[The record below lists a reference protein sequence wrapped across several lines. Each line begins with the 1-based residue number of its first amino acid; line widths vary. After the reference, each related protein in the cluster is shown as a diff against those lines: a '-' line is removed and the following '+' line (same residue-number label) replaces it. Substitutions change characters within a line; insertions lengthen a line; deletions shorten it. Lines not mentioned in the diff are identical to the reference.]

1 MNKVIEENKK
11 EKDVKSVVKEE
22 APNLDEVFL
31 ADNDES
37 INLVPILSK
46 SEIVQEK
53 KKVKLNIGS
62 ILSIIIF
69 LTITIII
76 VLFSTI
82 SKIQV
87 QKAQSELSKQE
98 AEVKQLSSVI
108 LSNEEILRRIYL
120 YQDISSN
127 QYSARKIFEYFTQIA
142 SNLGDIEL
150 DQFDFQS
157 VKSVSFEGKCPSLDD
172 LAKFWYLLSEDD
184 LVSRASLEQFNK
196 LDSVVKF
203 EFKITM
209 KEGNFSTNLDE
220 KKE

>member
-11 EKDVKSVVKEE
+11 GKEVKSVVKEE
-22 APNLDEVFL
+22 TPNLDEVFL

-98 AEVKQLSSVI
+98 VEVKQLSSVI

-157 VKSVSFEGKCPSLDD
+157 VKSVSFEGKCTSVDD
-172 LAKFWYLLSEDD
+172 LAKFWYLLSEDE
-184 LVSRASLEQFNK
+184 LVSRVSLEQFNK

>member
-1 MNKVIEENKK
+1 MNKEIEKNKK
-11 EKDVKSVVKEE
+11 KEDVKTIAKDDAQSIE
-22 APNLDEVFL
+22 EVFL

-69 LTITIII
+69 LTITIVI

-87 QKAQSELSKQE
+87 QNAQEELNNQE
-98 AEVKQLSSVI
+98 EEVKQFSSVI
-108 LSNEEILRRIYL
+108 LSNEEILKRIYL

-127 QYSARKIFEYFTQIA
+127 QYSARKIFEYFTKIA
-142 SNLGDIEL
+142 SNLDGVEL
-150 DQFDFQS
+150 DKFNFQS
-157 VKSVSFEGKCPSLDD
+157 VKSVSFEGRCPSFEH

-184 LVSRASLEQFNK
+184 VVDRVSLEQFNK
-196 LDSVVKF
+196 AGSVIRFV
-203 EFKITM
+203 FKITM
-209 KEGNFSTNLDE
+209 KEGNFNINLDE

>member
-1 MNKVIEENKK
+1 MNKEIEKNKK
-11 EKDVKSVVKEE
+11 KEDVKTIAKDDAQSIE
-22 APNLDEVFL
+22 EVFL

-69 LTITIII
+69 LTITIVI

-87 QKAQSELSKQE
+87 QNAQEELNKQE
-98 AEVKQLSSVI
+98 AEVKQFSSVI
-108 LSNEEILRRIYL
+108 LSNEEILKRIYL

-127 QYSARKIFEYFTQIA
+127 QYSARKIFEYFTKIA
-142 SNLGDIEL
+142 SNLDGVEL
-150 DQFDFQS
+150 DKFNFQS
-157 VKSVSFEGKCPSLDD
+157 VKSVSFEGRCPSFEH

-184 LVSRASLEQFNK
+184 VVDRVSLEQFNK
-196 LDSVVKF
+196 AGSVIRFV
-203 EFKITM
+203 FKITM
-209 KEGNFSTNLDE
+209 KEGNFNINLDE

>member
-11 EKDVKSVVKEE
+11 GKEVKSVVKEE
-22 APNLDEVFL
+22 TPNLDEVFL

-98 AEVKQLSSVI
+98 VEVKQLSSVI

-184 LVSRASLEQFNK
+184 LVSRVSLEQFNK

>member
-1 MNKVIEENKK
+1 MNKEIEKNKK
-11 EKDVKSVVKEE
+11 KEDVKTIAKDDAQSIE
-22 APNLDEVFL
+22 EVFL

-69 LTITIII
+69 LTITIVI

-87 QKAQSELSKQE
+87 QNAQEELNKQE
-98 AEVKQLSSVI
+98 AEVKQFSSII
-108 LSNEEILRRIYL
+108 LSNEEILKRIYL

-127 QYSARKIFEYFTQIA
+127 QYSARKIFEYFTKIA
-142 SNLGDIEL
+142 SNLDGVEL
-150 DQFDFQS
+150 DKFNFQS
-157 VKSVSFEGKCPSLDD
+157 VKSVSFEGRCPSFEH

-184 LVSRASLEQFNK
+184 VVDRVSLEQFNK
-196 LDSVVKF
+196 AGSVIRFV
-203 EFKITM
+203 FKITM
-209 KEGNFSTNLDE
+209 KEGNFNINLDE

>member
-11 EKDVKSVVKEE
+11 EKEVKSVVKEE
-22 APNLDEVFL
+22 APSLDDVFL
-31 ADNDES
+31 ADNDDS

-76 VLFSTI
+76 VLFSMI

-172 LAKFWYLLSEDD
+172 LAKFWYLLSEDE
-184 LVSRASLEQFNK
+184 LVSRVSLEQFNK

>member
-11 EKDVKSVVKEE
+11 GKEVKSVVKEE
-22 APNLDEVFL
+22 TPNLDEVFL

-172 LAKFWYLLSEDD
+172 LAKFWYLLSEDE
-184 LVSRASLEQFNK
+184 LVSRVSLEQFNK

>member
-1 MNKVIEENKK
+1 IE
-11 EKDVKSVVKEE
+11 
-22 APNLDEVFL
+22 EVFL

-69 LTITIII
+69 LTITIVI

-87 QKAQSELSKQE
+87 QNAQEELNKQE
-98 AEVKQLSSVI
+98 AEVKQFSSVI
-108 LSNEEILRRIYL
+108 LSNEEILKRIYL

-127 QYSARKIFEYFTQIA
+127 QYSARKIFEYFTKIA
-142 SNLGDIEL
+142 SNLDGVEL
-150 DQFDFQS
+150 DKFNFQS
-157 VKSVSFEGKCPSLDD
+157 VKSVSFEGRCPSFEH

-184 LVSRASLEQFNK
+184 VVDRVSLEQFNK
-196 LDSVVKF
+196 AGSVIRFV
-203 EFKITM
+203 FKITM
-209 KEGNFSTNLDE
+209 KEGNFNINLDE

>member
-1 MNKVIEENKK
+1 MNKEIEKNKK
-11 EKDVKSVVKEE
+11 KEDVKTIAKDDAQSIE
-22 APNLDEVFL
+22 EVFL

-69 LTITIII
+69 LTITIVI

-87 QKAQSELSKQE
+87 QNAQEELNKQE
-98 AEVKQLSSVI
+98 AEVKQFSSVI
-108 LSNEEILRRIYL
+108 LSNEEILKRIYL

-127 QYSARKIFEYFTQIA
+127 QYSARKIFEYFTKIA
-142 SNLGDIEL
+142 SNLDGVEL
-150 DQFDFQS
+150 DKFNFQS
-157 VKSVSFEGKCPSLDD
+157 VKSVSFEGRCPSFEH

-184 LVSRASLEQFNK
+184 VVDTVSLEQFNK
-196 LDSVVKF
+196 AGSVIRFV
-203 EFKITM
+203 FKITM
-209 KEGNFSTNLDE
+209 KEGNFNINLDE

>member
-11 EKDVKSVVKEE
+11 GKEVKSVVKEE
-22 APNLDEVFL
+22 TPNLDEVFL

-184 LVSRASLEQFNK
+184 LVSRVSLEQFNK

>member
-1 MNKVIEENKK
+1 MNKEIEKNKQK
-11 EKDVKSVVKEE
+11 EDVKTIAKDDAQSIE
-22 APNLDEVFL
+22 EVFL

-69 LTITIII
+69 LTITIVI

-87 QKAQSELSKQE
+87 QNAQEELNKQE
-98 AEVKQLSSVI
+98 AEVKQFSSVI
-108 LSNEEILRRIYL
+108 LSNEEILKRIYL

-127 QYSARKIFEYFTQIA
+127 QYSARKIFEYFTKIA
-142 SNLGDIEL
+142 SNLDGVEL
-150 DQFDFQS
+150 DKFNFQS
-157 VKSVSFEGKCPSLDD
+157 VKSVSFEGRCPSFEH

-184 LVSRASLEQFNK
+184 VVDRVSLEQFNK
-196 LDSVVKF
+196 AGSVIRFV
-203 EFKITM
+203 FKITM
-209 KEGNFSTNLDE
+209 KEGNFNINLDE